1 MPSLEHEELVELFV
15 RDLSLAIEL
24 TRVTGKVQIPDHD
37 TLEAGP
43 AEIRELI
50 PTSLR
55 VDAVVLL
62 RKSEPVMVILVEVQ
76 LGRDE
81 DKPYSW
87 PFYVAGARLR
97 YRCPVVLLVYAV
109 DPAIARW
116 CARPIHQGQP
126 GSPFVPLVVGPG
138 QVPRVT
144 DPEEAKAAPFRAIL
158 SALAHGG
165 EPGGEAVAVAAL
177 AGLSP
182 MGEDERGVW
191 IELLWAGLNEAARKA
206 LEAAVNV
213 ENFKEQ
219 LPFYQEGL
227 AKGTERGLDLGLSQ
241 GRKEG
246 LRAAVETACDLLDI
260 ELTEARKAHLAGLD
274 VAGLEALR
282 QHLKQHRAWPA

>member
-15 RDLSLAIEL
+15 RDLTLAIEL
-24 TRVTGKVQIPDHD
+24 TKATGKVQIPDHD

-43 AEIRELI
+43 AEVRELV

-62 RKSEPVMVILVEVQ
+62 RKNEPVMVILVEVQ

-116 CARPIHQGQP
+116 CARPIDQGQP

-206 LEAAVNV
+206 LEKAVNV

-219 LPFYQEGL
+219 LPFYKEGL
-227 AKGTERGLDLGLSQ
+227 AKGMDRGLSQ

-246 LRAAVETACDLLDI
+246 LRAAITDLCEVLGVEVTDERRAYLAALDLP
-260 ELTEARKAHLAGLD
+260 
-274 VAGLEALR
+274 GLEALR
-282 QHLKQHRAWPA
+282 AELKTKKTWPAG

>member
-1 MPSLEHEELVELFV
+1 
-15 RDLSLAIEL
+15 
-24 TRVTGKVQIPDHD
+24 
-37 TLEAGP
+37 
-43 AEIRELI
+43 
-50 PTSLR
+50 
-55 VDAVVLL
+55 
-62 RKSEPVMVILVEVQ
+62 VQ

-109 DPAIARW
+109 DPAIAQW

-219 LPFYQEGL
+219 LPFYKEGL
-227 AKGTERGLDLGLSQ
+227 AKGMDQ

-246 LRAAVETACDLLDI
+246 LRAAVETACELLNI
-260 ELTEARKAHLAGLD
+260 ELTEERRAHLATLD
-274 VAGLEALR
+274 LPGLEALR
-282 QHLKQHRAWPA
+282 AELKATKAWPAG